1 MARRAAKV
9 DANQEPIVD
18 ALRAMGYS
26 VTSLAKVGNG
36 CPDIVCGAHGHNVL
50 IEIKVPGETLNAP
63 QKKWHREWTGKAHV
77 VYSFAEALMVV
88 KGYA

>member
-1 MARRAAKV
+1 MRRAAKV
-9 DANQEPIVD
+9 DASQSDIVD
-18 ALRAMGYS
+18 GLRAMGYS

-36 CPDIVCGAHGHNVL
+36 CPDIVVGAHGHNVL
-50 IEIKVPGETLNAP
+50 IEIKVPGEKLTVP
-63 QKKWHREWTGKAHV
+63 QKKWHTEWKGRAQV